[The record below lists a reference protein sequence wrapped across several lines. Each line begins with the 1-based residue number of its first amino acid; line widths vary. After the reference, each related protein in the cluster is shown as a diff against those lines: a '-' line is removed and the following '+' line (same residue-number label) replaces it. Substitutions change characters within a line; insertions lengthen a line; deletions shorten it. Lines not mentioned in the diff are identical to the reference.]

1 MITLV
6 TADDEEI
13 ARKSLDFLIMT
24 ELYEANLVASASN
37 GAELIS
43 IVEQYHPDIA
53 IVDINMPVINGI
65 DAIQFLQNRGCKTKF
80 ILHTAYDD
88 FSYVQQAI
96 DLKVSGYLLKSDK
109 RQKTIATI
117 KKIMEDVNLYHNEQ
131 EKLKYLM
138 DVDHQMLPIMEN
150 EILYSIYLDIPAVE
164 NFKTYCKLQK
174 LSFSGMYMVTL
185 IPTKAT
191 EEMYSSLYTREI
203 LNKTAVFDI
212 MGNVCR
218 FMLTLSLSGGI
229 FLIFVP
235 DAMKDD
241 PNAWIHTLLNTFK
254 ESCSQTFCID
264 FIIGVSQFCQ
274 DFQNIG
280 KAYKQCIG
288 GLQKA
293 SDSGIFLYSAE
304 TELSKESLESIIAC
318 ELLHGLK
325 RGVEAEIVQVAEMY
339 REQDDE
345 LSRDLIFDEICRE
358 AKDSPEI
365 PSALCI
371 SIMKN
376 RGRIKHVEGV
386 RGLVQILIDVLEQFN
401 GSQSGSHNPYAVKA
415 YDYIKNHAYEEIS
428 LNIVADEIGISPFYL
443 SRLIK
448 QEFDVTF
455 INLLMELRMAKAIEL
470 VKKTRSQVNEIARA
484 TGYANTA
491 YFCKV
496 FKRFTGKSVSEY
508 RQEILLQ
515 N

>member
-24 ELYEANLVASASN
+24 ELTEANLVASASN

-117 KKIMEDVNLYHNEQ
+117 KKIMEDVNLYQNEQ
-131 EKLKYLM
+131 ENLKHLM
-138 DVDHQMLPIMEN
+138 DVDQQMIPIMEN
-150 EILYSIYLDIPAVE
+150 EILYSIYLDMPAVE
-164 NFKTYCKLQK
+164 TFRTYCQLQK
-174 LSFSGMYMVTL
+174 LNFSGMYMVNI

-191 EEMYSSLYTREI
+191 ETIYSSLLTRDI
-203 LNKTAVFDI
+203 FHKAAVTDI
-212 MGNVCR
+212 MGRVCR
-218 FMLTLSLSGGI
+218 FMLTLSLSGCS
-229 FLIFVP
+229 FMVLVP
-235 DAMKDD
+235 EAMKDN
-241 PNAWIHTLLNTFK
+241 PNEWIFTVLSAFK
-254 ESCSQTFCID
+254 ESCNETFCID
-264 FIIGVSQFCQ
+264 FIIGVSQFCR
-274 DFQNIG
+274 DFHNIG

-288 GLQKA
+288 VLQKTA
-293 SDSGIFLYSAE
+293 DSGIFLHSSE
-304 TELSKESLESIIAC
+304 PESFENTTESVIAS

-325 RGVEAEIVQVAEMY
+325 RGIEAEMMQVAHKY
-339 REQDDE
+339 GSREGE
-345 LSRDLIFDEICRE
+345 LSNDRIFNEICRG
-358 AKDSPEI
+358 AKDCPEI
-365 PSALCI
+365 SSGLCI

-376 RGRIKHVEGV
+376 RGRIKHTEGI
-386 RGLVQILIDVLEQFN
+386 RELVQIFIDILEQFN
-401 GSQSGSHNPYAVKA
+401 GCRAGSHNPYAVKA
-415 YDYIKNHAYEEIS
+415 YDYIKTHAYQEIS
-428 LNIVADEIGISPFYL
+428 LNIVADVIGISPFYL

-455 INLLMELRMAKAIEL
+455 INLLMEFRMAKAIEL
-470 VKKTRSQVNEIARA
+470 VKNTRSQVNEIARA

-496 FKRFTGKSVSEY
+496 FKRFTGKSISEY
-508 RQEILLQ
+508 RQEIL
-515 N
+515 